1 MRPDTVM
8 LTARLPLLVPVS
20 GWAAGVAAGRID
32 IVPSAG
38 LPWMIVILSV
48 LLFFR
53 HRQLRVFC
61 LAGLSGLVWAG
72 LTLMWDARLV
82 VVPDGWLGAPKTV
95 TAKVL
100 KVRHAPHYVR
110 LLLDDVRWEHARL
123 AGRALLY
130 AHGKRM
136 PDVRAGSIIQATA
149 LWRLPENRRNPGA
162 FDYRSYCFDRHI
174 AVTGGLRGPL
184 KVLRTSV
191 SWLDTARR
199 RIRVALASQPDAG
212 GSVLAALLLADKSG
226 IPTDVYDAF
235 AASGA
240 AHLLAISGLHVG
252 MVAVFAG
259 LLCWWVLGR
268 REAWI
273 IHLPLRRTSLLVGM
287 AAAAAYATLAGWPL
301 PAQRAMLML
310 AATAAAWWLREHTVP
325 FNSLLAALALML
337 FFDAGAVAS
346 VSLWLSFTAAAALL
360 LWAGRRRSRKRGG
373 LRPWLAALLWTSLVA
388 TLATLPVIATVF
400 GRLPVYGVPANLFLV
415 PLYSFVVL
423 PATLLGGLAA
433 AVGVLPVAKLLF
445 AAAGQAVSWGN
456 AMLMTVYG
464 WPGGNLWI
472 PSVPAWLNGLY
483 VAGMLAAGWTWFRTG
498 RRAPSLGLAGLTLC
512 MYVAGAVVERPPGQ
526 PKFIAWD
533 VGQGAAASLLLP
545 GGVVLT
551 VDAPGMKGSRFNGGT
566 ITVAGLRALG
576 MAHIDTLVLSHAQAD
591 HMGGI
596 PRLITQVRHVRELWL
611 ADVPWNHAHA
621 GIRSIVSLVTNHGGT
636 VRWLKAG
643 DQLHSGAIDVR
654 VLWPPAGYAPV
665 NHNNAS
671 LVLSLRLSDGTSLL
685 LPGDIEARAE
695 AELIARGLAPHALLL
710 VPHHGSRTSSTPGWV
725 QALAPVAAIVQSGRH
740 NRYGFPAPEITERY
754 IAAGAVV
761 RNTAMGAVMIDLP
774 GRPGGQMKSSYFR
787 PDWSERRQRALQW
800 WQRHL

>member
-1 MRPDTVM
+1 MRPDTAM
-8 LTARLPLLVPVS
+8 LTVRLPLLIPAG
-20 GWAAGVAAGRID
+20 GWVMGVAAGRID
-32 IVPSAG
+32 ILPLAG
-38 LPWMIVILSV
+38 LPWMALILSV
-48 LLFFR
+48 LLLLR
-53 HRQLRVFC
+53 YRQLRVFC
-61 LAGLSGLVWAG
+61 LAALSGLVWAG
-72 LTLMWDARLV
+72 LTLMWDARQV
-82 VVPDGWLGAPKTV
+82 VVPDGWLGGPKTV
-95 TAKVL
+95 TARVL
-100 KVRHAPHYVR
+100 NVRHTPRYVR
-110 LLLDDVRWEHARL
+110 LLLDDVRWRHARL
-123 AGRALLY
+123 SGRALLY
-130 AHGKRM
+130 SHGRM
-136 PDVRAGSIIQATA
+136 SDVRAGYTIRATA

-174 AVTGGLRGPL
+174 AITGSLRGTL
-184 KVLRTSV
+184 KVLRTNV
-191 SWLDTARR
+191 SWLDTARQ
-199 RIRVALASQPDAG
+199 RIRVALASLPDAG
-212 GSVLAALLLADKSG
+212 VPAALLLADKSG
-226 IPTDVYDAF
+226 IPADLHDAF

-259 LLCWWVLGR
+259 LLCWWALGR

-273 IHLPLRRTSLLVGM
+273 IHLSLRRASLLVGM

-310 AATAAAWWLREHTVP
+310 TATAVAWWLREHTVP
-325 FNSLLAALALML
+325 FNSLLAALALVL
-337 FFDAGAVAS
+337 LFDAGAVAS

-360 LWAGRRRSRKRGG
+360 IWAGRTRNREMDG
-373 LRPWLAALLWTSLVA
+373 LRSWLSALLWTSLIA

-400 GRLPVYGVPANLFLV
+400 GRLPVYGVPANLLLV

-433 AVGVLPVAKLLF
+433 ILGGLPVAKLLF
-445 AAAGQAVSWGN
+445 AAAGQAVAWGN

-483 VAGMLAAGWTWFRTG
+483 AAGMLAGGWTWLRTG
-498 RRAPSLGLAGLTLC
+498 RRARSVGLAVLTLC
-512 MYVAGAVVERPPGQ
+512 MYVAVSVAERPPGQ

-545 GGVVLT
+545 GGEVLC

-566 ITVAGLRALG
+566 MTAAGLRALG

-596 PRLITQVRHVRELWL
+596 PRLMTQIRRVRELWL
-611 ADVPWNHAHA
+611 ADVPWNHAHV
-621 GIRSIVSLVTNHGGT
+621 GIRGIVSQVVSHGGT

-643 DQLHSGAIDVR
+643 DRLHTDAVNVR
-654 VLWPPAGYAPV
+654 VLWPPAGYVPA

-671 LVLSLRLSDGTSLL
+671 LVLSLRLNDGISLL

-695 AELIARGLAPHALLL
+695 ARLIARGLAPHALLL

-725 QALAPVAAIVQSGRH
+725 RTLAPHVAIIQSGRH
-740 NRYGFPAPEITERY
+740 NRYGFPAREIVERY
-754 IAAGAVV
+754 AAAGAVV
-761 RNTAMGAVMIDLP
+761 RNTAMGAVIIDLP
-774 GRPGGQMKSSYFR
+774 GQPGGQIKPSCFQ
-787 PDWSERRQRALQW
+787 PGWSERRQRALQW